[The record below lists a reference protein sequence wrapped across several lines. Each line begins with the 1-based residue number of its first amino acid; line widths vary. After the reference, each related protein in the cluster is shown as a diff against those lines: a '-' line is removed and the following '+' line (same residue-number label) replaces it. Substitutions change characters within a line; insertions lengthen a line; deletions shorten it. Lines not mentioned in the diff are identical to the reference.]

1 MQKILDKDEFITKKN
16 GFLQPLYRDLKA
28 QIKNMTHTP
37 EYKLL
42 KEYIRNRN
50 LIIQALPENST
61 KAQEGVLKLKAKYA
75 TLLKN
80 HETRMETDVSLRL
93 KVTQKRVEDM
103 FQLLNIWQ

>member
-1 MQKILDKDEFITKKN
+1 MNYSEYQLKIQRLAFYAEQGDHEAMQKILDKDEFITKKN
-16 GFLQPLYRDLKA
+16 GFLQPLYRDLKS

-61 KAQEGVLKLKAKYA
+61 KAQEG
-75 TLLKN
+75 
-80 HETRMETDVSLRL
+80 
-93 KVTQKRVEDM
+93 
-103 FQLLNIWQ
+103 